1 MNLPSPLDITWPDG
15 MDRKP
20 HVPQGD
26 LLDVQ
31 VDFVSGM
38 TVAVNWIDR
47 NGQSWITQ
55 GKLIRE
61 VSGGAG
67 ERYWMVKY
75 IDHPGGVYAGERT
88 LQANY
93 HLVNHFDGSNLPSP
107 TPTQQISRSGKSS
120 ADKIAALEHLVRD
133 TYSRLPHPDPDID
146 PAIMDQSCWGVE
158 RLRTLLATCTAK
170 GVDVMAEP
178 LEALL
183 YHANQHRY
191 LVGRP

>member
-15 MDRKP
+15 MDRQP
-20 HVPQGD
+20 HVPKGD
-26 LLDVQ
+26 LVDVQ
-31 VDFVSGM
+31 VDFVAGM
-38 TVAVNWIDR
+38 TVAVYWFDR
-47 NGQSWITQ
+47 NNQSWITQ
-55 GKLIRE
+55 GKLIQE
-61 VSGGAG
+61 VPAVAG

-75 IDHPGGVYAGERT
+75 IDHPGGVYAGEMT
-88 LQANY
+88 LLSNY
-93 HLVNHFDGSNLPSP
+93 HMVNHFDGSNLPAP

-146 PAIMDQSCWGVE
+146 PAIMDQSCWGVKS
-158 RLRTLLATCTAK
+158 LNALLTACTVRGIK
-170 GVDVMAEP
+170 TMAEP

-183 YHANQHRY
+183 YHVSQHRY